1 MQESCL
7 EKNPNVGCVYEL
19 GKMKVFYRQRIPGS
33 ICARRETADKEIL
46 TTSMDDE
53 RKFMEYIT
61 SSASSGEHLPK

>member
-1 MQESCL
+1 
-7 EKNPNVGCVYEL
+7 
-19 GKMKVFYRQRIPGS
+19 MKVFYRQRIPGS
-33 ICARRETADKEIL
+33 ICARRETVDIEIL